1 VKRPL
6 RGLRGRLL
14 IAFVLV
20 TAVATLTT
28 GALTFREARVAVL
41 QQSQDTIIKRLR
53 AHVDGLAPGIAYPP
67 TQSDLERVA
76 LEVAAA
82 EPAQNWRV
90 LATYRGL
97 RATSGPQDTFAELSA
112 DMRAAVGSRRAAVF
126 QRVRTDGRSSLVV
139 GLPVTFGEP
148 AERPASGIAVF
159 LTVPQTGEQGYVDA
173 LVTAIGRAVVP
184 ALGLAVLLAL
194 LAARG
199 VLRPVRELRRA
210 TRSIAEGHLDT
221 RLAVNGSDELA
232 DLSHTFNET
241 AAALEE
247 SVAELRRMEAR
258 ARRFVADVS
267 HELRTP
273 LAAMTAV
280 TDVLDE
286 DAARLDPDTAM
297 AVRLISGETV
307 KLARL
312 VGDLMEISRFD
323 AGAAGLQL
331 DDLDL
336 AESLRRTLAARG
348 WQDTVDTRLP
358 GPGEL
363 RGRVDPAPPRR
374 GRRQPGRQRVAARRT
389 PRTTAPVRT
398 GDAGPRRRR
407 HGVGR
412 HRGDGQRAR
421 HSGGRPAASLRP
433 LLQVGHRQDPVG
445 GQRPRTLDHGG
456 ERPAARRYGPGG
468 EPSGGRRGGVH
479 RRDPPEP
486 GGEMRRLL
494 AWRGQRAAR
503 SGLSLT
509 AAASLLSSCG
519 IPSTGVVEAGEA
531 ATGYGPPMSSTSSG
545 RTPCSAS
552 APGSPAPSTSERR
565 WNCCSGGRTPCS
577 AARA

>member
-1 VKRPL
+1 MKRPL

-67 TQSDLERVA
+67 TQSDLERVG

-97 RATSGPQDTFAELSA
+97 RATSRPQDTFTELTA

-126 QRVRTDGRSSLVV
+126 QRVRADGRSSLVV
-139 GLPVTFGEP
+139 GLPVTFSEP
-148 AERPASGIAVF
+148 AERPASGVAVF

-247 SVAELRRMEAR
+247 SVAELRR
-258 ARRFVADVS
+258 
-267 HELRTP
+267 
-273 LAAMTAV
+273 
-280 TDVLDE
+280 
-286 DAARLDPDTAM
+286 
-297 AVRLISGETV
+297 
-307 KLARL
+307 
-312 VGDLMEISRFD
+312 
-323 AGAAGLQL
+323 
-331 DDLDL
+331 
-336 AESLRRTLAARG
+336 
-348 WQDTVDTRLP
+348 
-358 GPGEL
+358 
-363 RGRVDPAPPRR
+363 
-374 GRRQPGRQRVAARRT
+374 
-389 PRTTAPVRT
+389 
-398 GDAGPRRRR
+398 
-407 HGVGR
+407 
-412 HRGDGQRAR
+412 
-421 HSGGRPAASLRP
+421 
-433 LLQVGHRQDPVG
+433 
-445 GQRPRTLDHGG
+445 
-456 ERPAARRYGPGG
+456 
-468 EPSGGRRGGVH
+468 
-479 RRDPPEP
+479 
-486 GGEMRRLL
+486 
-494 AWRGQRAAR
+494 
-503 SGLSLT
+503 
-509 AAASLLSSCG
+509 
-519 IPSTGVVEAGEA
+519 
-531 ATGYGPPMSSTSSG
+531 
-545 RTPCSAS
+545 
-552 APGSPAPSTSERR
+552 
-565 WNCCSGGRTPCS
+565 
-577 AARA
+577 

>member
-1 VKRPL
+1 MKRPL

-28 GALTFREARVAVL
+28 GALTFREARIAVL
-41 QQSQDTIIKRLR
+41 QQSQDTVIKRLR
-53 AHVDGLAPGIAYPP
+53 AHVDGLAPGITYPP
-67 TQSDLERVA
+67 TQSDLELVA
-76 LEVAAA
+76 QEVAAA

-97 RATSGPQDTFAELSA
+97 RATSRPQDTFTELTP
-112 DMRAAVGSRRAAVF
+112 DMRSAVDSRRAAVF

-139 GLPVTFGEP
+139 GLPVTFGEL

-273 LAAMTAV
+273 LAAMSAV

-363 RGRVDPAPPRR
+363 RGRVDPRR
-374 GRRQPGRQRVAARRT
+374 LDVAVANLVGN
-389 PRTTAPVRT
+389 AL
-398 GDAGPRRRR
+398 R
-407 HGVGR
+407 HGARPVQLR
-412 HRGDGQRAR
+412 LYVREMPDPTDGTAWAVIEVTDSGPGIPADVLPHVFDRFYKSDTAR
-421 HSGGRPAASLRP
+421 TRSEGSGLGLSITAENVRL
-433 LLQVGHRQDPVG
+433 
-445 GQRPRTLDHGG
+445 HGG
-456 ERPAARRYGPGG
+456 T
-468 EPSGGRRGGVH
+468 V
-479 RRDPPEP
+479 
-486 GGEMRRLL
+486 
-494 AWRGQRAAR
+494 RAANR
-503 SGLSLT
+503 AEGGGAVFTVEIPLVQEEKEEREEEEKDEEVR
-509 AAASLLSSCG
+509 G
-519 IPSTGVVEAGEA
+519 I
-531 ATGYGPPMSSTSSG
+531 
-545 RTPCSAS
+545 
-552 APGSPAPSTSERR
+552 
-565 WNCCSGGRTPCS
+565 
-577 AARA
+577 